1 VRILFFCQYFT
12 PEMGAPAARTH
23 EHARR
28 WVARGHD
35 VTVLC
40 GLPNHPDG
48 IVPEAYR
55 GRWLYRENID
65 GINVL
70 RCWFFV
76 APNRGVFKRCVSFLS
91 FMVSAVFFGVTATG
105 KCDVVIGTTPQMLCA
120 LGGYIVSCFKR
131 RPFILE
137 VRDLWPKHIID
148 LGTITNPL
156 IIRGLKGLEMF
167 LYRRSRAVIAV
178 AEASRRHIEDL
189 GVPASKLHTITN
201 GIDEEF
207 FVPKPKNGLRAEHGW
222 SEKFVVLYIGTH
234 GLSQGLDTIL
244 DTAALL
250 SREPR
255 YQFVF
260 VGSGAERDNLR
271 DGAYARELTNVVFL
285 PSQQKA
291 LMPEYYAAADACL
304 VPLKKRDV
312 FRYNIPS
319 KMFEIMASARPM
331 ILGATGQAQQLLEE
345 AGAGIAV
352 EPENPEAYRDAIVR
366 LAEDSA
372 LAESYGRSG
381 REHVVANYTRN
392 SKADAFLECLEGTL
406 GVAAGD
412 TEFKSSQSESDV
424 G

>member
-1 VRILFFCQYFT
+1 MRILFFCQYFS

-28 WVARGHD
+28 WVARGHE

-40 GLPNHPDG
+40 GLPNHPYG
-48 IVPEAYR
+48 IVPDAYR

-76 APNRGVFKRCVSFLS
+76 APNTGVFKRCVSFLS
-91 FMVSAVFFGVTATG
+91 FMMSSIFFGITATK

-120 LGGYIVSCFKR
+120 LGGYVVSRFKR

-156 IIRGLKGLEMF
+156 IIRGLKRLEIF
-167 LYRRSRAVIAV
+167 LYRRSKAIIAV
-178 AEASRRHIEDL
+178 AEASRKHIEDH
-189 GVPASKLHTITN
+189 GVPTEKLFTITN
-201 GIDEEF
+201 GIDETF
-207 FVPKPKNGLRAEHGW
+207 FVPKPKNGLRVKFGW

-234 GLSQGLDTIL
+234 GLSQGLETIL

-250 SREPR
+250 ADEAR
-255 YQFVF
+255 YHFVF
-260 VGSGAERDNLR
+260 VGSGAEWESLYDE
-271 DGAYARELTNVVFL
+271 AEARGLVNTAFL
-285 PSQQKA
+285 PYQEKA
-291 LMPEYYAAADACL
+291 TMPDFYAAADACL

-319 KMFEIMASARPM
+319 KMFEIMACARPM
-331 ILGATGQAQQLLEE
+331 ILGATGQAQQVLEE
-345 AGAGIAV
+345 ARAGIAV
-352 EPENPEAYRDAIVR
+352 DPENPKSYRDAIVR
-366 LAEDSA
+366 LAEHPDEA
-372 LAESYGRSG
+372 ATFGKNARA
-381 REHVVANYTRN
+381 HVVAHYTRN
-392 SKADAFLECLEGTL
+392 DKADAFLACIEATL
-406 GVAAGD
+406 NLSADVPAAA
-412 TEFKSSQSESDV
+412 SSQSKSE
-424 G
+424 